1 MKIRYFCFFIVLA
14 GLMSISGC
22 AQPVLEDAKD
32 ELTLPGRFSEFR
44 LEVGCEDDPVLSDI
58 KRDMEGKT
66 SILDLMKFY
75 LKELEIDASPDSP
88 YLKKLEKLFACGQ
101 TKSRVEGHFY
111 GITLV
116 LKKGKHPHGDLLNQL
131 WAATVGGASPW
142 DGKIFDSVE
151 SGQLSFYTEGFEKGN
166 VPTFLGINCFKE
178 YKESFLNVA
187 GISALTFWMNLK
199 DAPEEEKQKYGY
211 DKKGGLFIAGKA
223 ESVGL
228 GNPGKEVFQLNYRWR
243 KLENL
248 PPNKYLIDEIVLI
261 ADGLYLGQLFYATQH
276 LLEAYDPELS
286 PTEYRYENF
295 GYFLLMDDE
304 WGKERE
310 RVFFSCR

>member
-1 MKIRYFCFFIVLA
+1 MKIRYFCFFVVLA

-22 AQPVLEDAKD
+22 TQPVPEKAKD
-32 ELTLPGRFSEFR
+32 ELTLPGKFSEFR
-44 LEVGCEDDPVLSDI
+44 LEVGCDDDPVLSDI
-58 KRDMEGKT
+58 KRDMQGKT
-66 SILDLMKFY
+66 SILDLMNFY
-75 LKELEIDASPDSP
+75 LKELEIDAGPDSP
-88 YLKKLEKLFACGQ
+88 CLKKLEKLFACGQ
-101 TKSRVEGHFY
+101 IGSRVKGHFY

-116 LKKGKHPHGDLLNQL
+116 LKKGNHPHGDLLNQL
-131 WAATVGGASPW
+131 WTSTVAGVSPW
-142 DGKIFDSVE
+142 DGKIFDSAAP
-151 SGQLSFYTEGFEKGN
+151 GQLGFYTDGFENGN

-187 GISALTFWMNLK
+187 GVAALTFWMNLK
-199 DAPEEEKQKYGY
+199 DSPEEEKQKYGY
-211 DKKGGLFIAGKA
+211 DKKGGLFIARKA
-223 ESVGL
+223 KSVDP

-276 LLEAYDPELS
+276 LLEAYDPELNPS
-286 PTEYRYENF
+286 EYRYENF

-304 WGKERE
+304 WSKERE
-310 RVFFSCR
+310 RLFFQ